1 VTQIQNQKDDEGFIK
16 FKKMS
21 SSSITCKAAIA
32 FGPSQDVRI
41 EEIIVAPPSS
51 HEVRVKLN
59 STAVCH
65 TDLYTLS
72 GQDGEAV
79 WPCILGH
86 EGSGIVESIGEGV
99 TSCQIGD
106 HVILL
111 YIPECRTCKFCKS
124 GKTNLCSIIRVT
136 QGKGLLPDGTTRFS
150 LKKDGSSIFHF
161 MGCSTFSEYTV
172 VADISLAVVN
182 KTAPL
187 EKICLLGCGVTTGYG
202 SVINTAKVEKDAITA
217 VFGLG
222 AVGLA
227 VVAGLKS
234 VGAKRII
241 CIDTNDA
248 KKPLAEFF
256 GGSAVE
262 FINPKTDLP
271 EGKTIQAHLV
281 DITTEDG
288 AGGVDYSFECVG
300 NVNLMR
306 AALEACHK
314 GWGKSIIIGVA
325 AAGQEISTRP
335 FQLVTGRTWM
345 GSAFGGVKGRTELP
359 MYVERYLDGK
369 FELDKFVTHTYT
381 GVEDIGEAIH
391 IMHDASAGALRP
403 VITF

>member
-1 VTQIQNQKDDEGFIK
+1 
-16 FKKMS
+16 MS
-21 SSSITCKAAIA
+21 LEPISCKAAIA
-32 FGPSQDVRI
+32 FGPSQEVVIEDV
-41 EEIIVAPPSS
+41 IVAPPKA
-51 HEVRVKLN
+51 HEVRVKVN

-72 GQDGEAV
+72 GQDGEAI

-86 EGSGIVESIGEGV
+86 EGAGVVESIGEGV
-99 TSCQIGD
+99 STCAVGD

-111 YIPECRTCKFCKS
+111 YIPECRSCKFCKS
-124 GKTNLCSIIRVT
+124 GKTNLCSVIRVT
-136 QGKGLLPDGTTRFS
+136 QGRGQMPDGTSRFS
-150 LKKDGSSIFHF
+150 LKRDGSPIYHF
-161 MGCSTFSEYTV
+161 MGCSSFSEYTV

-182 KTAPL
+182 KSAPL
-187 EKICLLGCGVTTGYG
+187 DKICLLGCGVTTGYG
-202 SVINTAKVEKDAITA
+202 AVVNTAKVEHGAIAA

-227 VVAGLKS
+227 VVAALKS

-241 CIDTNDA
+241 CIDTNPA

-262 FINPKTDLP
+262 FINPKTDLS
-271 EGKTIQAHLV
+271 EGKSIQAHLV

-335 FQLVTGRTWM
+335 FQLVTGRSWM

-359 MYVERYLDGK
+359 GYVERYLEGK
-369 FELDKFVTHTYT
+369 FELDKFVTHTYS
-381 GVEDIGEAIH
+381 GVDKISEAVH
-391 IMHDASAGALRP
+391 VMHDVSAGALRP
-403 VITF
+403 VITYL